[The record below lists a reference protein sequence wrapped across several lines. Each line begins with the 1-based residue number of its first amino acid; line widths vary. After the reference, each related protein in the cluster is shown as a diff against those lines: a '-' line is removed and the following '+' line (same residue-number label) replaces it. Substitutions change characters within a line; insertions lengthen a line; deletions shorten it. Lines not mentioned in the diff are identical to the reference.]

1 MVGWDVYEG
10 VRAHL
15 GDSMEEMIM
24 KPKFHLS
31 WAIMLMALLFS
42 VVPASSAAMPAAAAS
57 ACDWAQFVADVT
69 VPDGTTLAP
78 GVAFT
83 KTWRLKNI
91 GTCTWSTSYSL
102 AFDSGSKMG
111 GPTSV
116 NLPKSVGP
124 GQTVDISI
132 NLTAP
137 SSAGHY
143 IGYWMFKNA
152 SGVLFGIGSTYNKPW
167 WVEINVSGTAPGA
180 AYDFAANYCAASW
193 YSIAG
198 NLPCP
203 GTDGDSRGFVIK
215 QDNPRLENGV
225 YDGGSGLVTNPQ
237 NAYNGDIHG
246 KFPAFHVQSGDK
258 FQAKINCAYGAS
270 SCYVTF
276 RLDYQIGSGP
286 VINYWAFR
294 EKYEGQ
300 YYAANV
306 DLSPLAGNDV
316 KFILTVLATGS
327 AAGDRALWSNPIIA
341 RAGSTPPPPPPSS
354 GKFDFGTGTSA
365 LASGYT
371 RVTEATTFT
380 SGGVGWTSTT
390 GLESRDRSGPSDDLK
405 RDFVMHSSAARTFKV
420 SLTNGTYAVTLT
432 MGDNDYAHDNMVVK
446 ANGTTK
452 LADVDSAQGAFSVNT
467 FNITI
472 TSGNLEVEFS
482 DAGGSD
488 PTWVVNG
495 MTIAPTTTPPPMGCD
510 RVQFVADVTVPDG
523 TVYAPGAT
531 FAKTWRLK
539 NVGTCT
545 WSTSYNLVFE
555 SGEKMGG
562 PDSASLPKSVAPGQ
576 TVDVTVNLTAPSSA
590 GTYRGYWKFANSSGV
605 RFGIGSDGTK
615 SWWVEIKVL
624 GPTPSPG
631 TPSPSPTPVAG
642 TSYDFAANAC
652 QAVWSSNAGQLPC
665 PGSDGDWKG
674 FVLKLTNPQLEN
686 GNVDP
691 RQALVTFPQN
701 TYNGYILGIYPP
713 YRVKTG
719 DRFRSIVN
727 CAYGSTSCYVVF
739 RLDYQTGSGPITT
752 YWAFIEKY
760 EGQYYQADLDLSPFV
775 GQDVKFILHVQ
786 SVGSPTGDRALWVA
800 PIIYNPSAGASSS
813 PGATATPTATV
824 SASTPT
830 PTATSQSSSTSG
842 WSSYENTKYA
852 FSFQYPPGSSVAS
865 QSDNAGRVYLPF
877 AAATNLVQ
885 KYVDVSVVEDATQ
898 CKSPATTAQA
908 TSENVTINSLPFL
921 KETGSEGA
929 AGQTYDWIAY
939 SNDKGGDC
947 ISLTFVLHSS
957 NSGNFPTPPPLF
969 DAAAESAAFANI
981 MSTFISE

>member
-1 MVGWDVYEG
+1 VVWDVYEG
-10 VRAHL
+10 VLLHVA
-15 GDSMEEMIM
+15 DSMEEMAM
-24 KPKFHLS
+24 KSRFHLS
-31 WAIMLMALLFS
+31 WAVMLIALVFS
-42 VVPASSAAMPAAAAS
+42 VVPAASGAVRASAAS

-69 VPDGTTLAP
+69 IPDGTTFAP
-78 GVAFT
+78 NVAFT

-91 GTCTWSTSYSL
+91 GTCTWTTSYSL
-102 AFDSGSKMG
+102 VFDSGSKMG

-116 NLPKSVGP
+116 NLPKSVAP

-132 NLTAP
+132 GLTAP
-137 SSAGHY
+137 SGAGHY
-143 IGYWMFKNA
+143 IGYWKFKNA
-152 SGVLFGIGSTYNKPW
+152 SGVLFGIGSTFNKAW
-167 WVEINVSGTAPGA
+167 WVEINVSGTPSGV
-180 AYDFAANYCAASW
+180 AYDFSANYCAASW

-215 QDNPRLENGV
+215 VDNPQLENGAF
-225 YDGGSGLVTNPQ
+225 DGGSGLITNPQ

-246 KFPAFHVQSGDK
+246 KFPAFRVQSGDR

-316 KFILTVLATGS
+316 KFILTVLASGS

-341 RAGSTPPPPPPSS
+341 RAGATPPPPSS
-354 GKFDFGTGTSA
+354 NKFDFGTGTSA

-371 RVTEATTFT
+371 RVTEATSFT
-380 SGGVGWTSTT
+380 SGAYGWTNTS

-420 SLTNGTYAVTLT
+420 SLANGTYAVTVT

-446 ANGTTK
+446 ANGATK
-452 LADVDSAQGAFSVNT
+452 LSDVDTAQGAFAVST
-467 FNITI
+467 FNVTV
-472 TSGNLEVEFS
+472 TNSNLEVEFS

-495 MTIAPTTTPPPMGCD
+495 MTIAPTTSPPPAGCD
-510 RVQFVADVTVPDG
+510 RTQFIADVTIPDG
-523 TVYAPGAT
+523 TVYVPGTT
-531 FAKTWRLK
+531 FNKTWRLK

-545 WSTSYNLVFE
+545 WTTSYSLVFD

-562 PDSASLPKSVAPGQ
+562 PDGVNLPKSVSPGQ

-615 SWWVEIKVL
+615 SWWVEIKVS
-624 GPTPSPG
+624 GPTPTPG
-631 TPSPSPTPVAG
+631 TPSPSPTPIAG
-642 TSYDFAANAC
+642 ISYDFAANAC

-674 FVLKLTNPQLEN
+674 FVLKVASPQLEN
-686 GNVDP
+686 GVVDP
-691 RQALVTFPQN
+691 HQALVTFPQN

-727 CAYGSTSCYVVF
+727 CAYGATSCYVVF

-760 EGQYYQADLDLSPFV
+760 EGQYYQADLDLSSFV

-786 SVGSPTGDRALWVA
+786 AVGSPTGDRALWVA
-800 PIIYNPSAGASSS
+800 PIIYNPSVGASGSVS
-813 PGATATPTATV
+813 ATATPTATTQV
-824 SASTPT
+824 FTAT
-830 PTATSQSSSTSG
+830 PTATSQSSSMSG
-842 WSSYENTKYA
+842 WSTFQNTKYV

-877 AAATNLVQ
+877 APATNLVQ
-885 KYVDVSVVEDATQ
+885 KYVDVSVVEDSTT
-898 CKSPATTAQA
+898 CKSPATTQQA
-908 TSENVTINSLPFL
+908 TSENVTINGLPFL

-929 AGQTYDWIAY
+929 AGQMYDWIAY

-957 NSGNFPTPPPLF
+957 NAGNFPTPPPLF
-969 DAAAESAAFANI
+969 DATAESAVFATV
-981 MSTFISE
+981 MSTFASQ